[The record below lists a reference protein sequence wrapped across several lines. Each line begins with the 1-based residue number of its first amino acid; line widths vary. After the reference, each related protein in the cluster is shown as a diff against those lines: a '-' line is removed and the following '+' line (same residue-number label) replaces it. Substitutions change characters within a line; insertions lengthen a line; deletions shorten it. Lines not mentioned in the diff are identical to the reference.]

1 MQKRLSGNNMASRN
15 DKQWNR
21 IRAGRLFWIIGLAA
35 GIAAGTVVAVAVAE
49 MSAAPE
55 SAAVSG

>member
-21 IRAGRLFWIIGLAA
+21 IRAGRLFWIIGIAA
-35 GIAAGTVVAVAVAE
+35 GIAAGTVVAVALAE
-49 MSAAPE
+49 MSAA
-55 SAAVSG
+55 SDRAAVSG